1 MISADDQPKNLD
13 DLLGQLEQAGDADQ
27 PVTIQSMLDATDRRS
42 FGALLLVPG
51 LLVLSPLSGIP
62 GLPSVFALMVA
73 LIALQLLI
81 GRKHFWLPSWLL
93 KRSTPRS
100 KYDKALAF
108 LRRLARYVDRVLRCR
123 LTFLTHGPLA
133 IRISALLCLLIAMTM
148 PPLEIIPFGNS
159 IAGGALTLL
168 GLGLL
173 ARDGLMI
180 VASATLFLGL
190 VYMISRIWL

>member
-1 MISADDQPKNLD
+1 MISADDPPRNLD
-13 DLLGQLEQAGDADQ
+13 DLLTQLEQAGEADQ

-62 GLPSVFALMVA
+62 GLPSVLALMVA

-81 GRKHFWLPSWLL
+81 GRKHFWLPVWLL
-93 KRSTPRS
+93 HRSAPRR
-100 KYDKALAF
+100 KYDNALAF

-148 PPLEIIPFGNS
+148 PPLEIVPFGNS

-180 VASATLFLGL
+180 LASATLFLSL
-190 VYMISRIWL
+190 VYMVSRIWT

>member
-1 MISADDQPKNLD
+1 MISAEDQPKNLD
-13 DLLGQLEQAGDADQ
+13 DLLQQLEQAGEDDR
-27 PVTIQSMLDATDRRS
+27 PVSIRSMLEATDRRS

-62 GLPSVFALMVA
+62 GLPSVFALMVT
-73 LIALQLLI
+73 LIALQLLV
-81 GRKHFWLPSWLL
+81 GRKHFWLPAWLL
-93 KRSTPRS
+93 QRSAPRR

-108 LRRLARYVDRVLRCR
+108 LRRPARQVDRVLRRR

-133 IRISALLCLLIAMTM
+133 IRISALLCLAIAATM
-148 PPLEIIPFGNS
+148 PPLEIVPFGNS

-180 VASATLFLGL
+180 LASASLFLGL
-190 VYMISRIWL
+190 VYLVSRIWA